1 MHRVILPRGKIVDS
15 FLNFLGWDF
24 SSRLGKFGKD
34 FQEFTWKDL
43 LFAHPTDL
51 VSIALKFTKTHCFI
65 KCVFIAHCNMM

>member
-15 FLNFLGWDF
+15 LNFLGWDF

-34 FQEFTWKDL
+34 FKEFTWKDL

-51 VSIALKFTKTHCFI
+51 VLPSNLPRHTVSSSVCL
-65 KCVFIAHCNMM
+65 